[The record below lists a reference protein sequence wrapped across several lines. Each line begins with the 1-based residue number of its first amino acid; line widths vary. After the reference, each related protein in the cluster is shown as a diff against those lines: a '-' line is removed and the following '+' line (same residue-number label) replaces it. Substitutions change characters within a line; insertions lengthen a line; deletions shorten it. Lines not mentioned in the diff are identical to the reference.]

1 MRAWLAL
8 CALVWAGPLA
18 AAELRLS
25 IPSPPF
31 NRGDP
36 FQAPGPPNL
45 YVAPAVFDALTR
57 IDGDGRLHP
66 VLATAWRGSDDART
80 WTFTLRRG
88 VTFSNGRPF
97 DADAVVAALA
107 YLTGDPLPSDLNAI
121 EFANVAGFR
130 ALGPHT
136 VEIVSRAPAPL
147 LPRVASVLYAV
158 EPETW
163 RALGPVDFSYR
174 PVGTGPFQVVRW
186 GTAEVKMAANRAS
199 WRPPRV
205 DALTVLFQQDATA
218 RLQGL
223 LSGQID
229 IVLGV
234 SPEDRAVLEAAGA
247 SVHVVVIPAVVA
259 LMLNATKPGSP
270 FADARVRRA
279 VNFAVDKER
288 LVRVFYGGAVAPS
301 GQPAARAALGH
312 DPAIAAYPYD
322 PARARALLREAGYG
336 GGFTFTL
343 EAVVGS
349 TGSDGAVYQQVAA
362 DLAQVG
368 IVMNIVPISNAR
380 FGQSFRGGVWSAEAF
395 SFFFGAEPAFDALRP
410 LVYYRCGWPN
420 TTFCDPEVEP
430 LFAEADAAATLDARA
445 SVARRIMARYHD
457 QASALFLYDAPRFH
471 AAGPRVRGF
480 RMDHNMIHFEEIALR
495 D

>member
-8 CALVWAGPLA
+8 CALVWAGPA
-18 AAELRLS
+18 ATAELRVS

-45 YVAPAVFDALTR
+45 YVAPAIFDALTR

-97 DADAVVAALA
+97 DADAVVAALT

-121 EFANVAGFR
+121 EFANVAGTR
-130 ALGPHT
+130 ALDSHT
-136 VEIVSRAPAPL
+136 VEIVSRTPAPM

-158 EPETW
+158 EPATW
-163 RALGPVDFSYR
+163 RLLGPVDFSYR
-174 PVGTGPFQVVRW
+174 PVGTGPFQVSRW
-186 GTAEVKMAANRAS
+186 GAAEVTMTANRAS

-205 DALTVLFQQDATA
+205 DALTIHFQQDATA

-223 LSGQID
+223 LAGQID
-229 IVLGV
+229 IVMGA
-234 SPEDRAVLEAAGA
+234 SPEDRGVLEAAGA
-247 SVHVVVIPAVVA
+247 RVHVVAIPAVVA

-270 FADARVRRA
+270 FADVRVRRA

-288 LVRVFYGGAVAPS
+288 LVRVFYGGAVAPA
-301 GQPAARAALGH
+301 GQPAARVALGY
-312 DPAIAAYPYD
+312 DPELAPYPYD
-322 PARARALLREAGYG
+322 PARATALLREAGYG
-336 GGFTFTL
+336 DGFAFTL

-349 TGSDGAVYQQVAA
+349 TGGDGAVYQQIAA
-362 DLAQVG
+362 DLARVG
-368 IVMNIVPISNAR
+368 IAMEIRPISNAR
-380 FGQSFRGGVWSAEAF
+380 FGQSFRGGVWTAEAF

-420 TTFCDPEVEP
+420 ATYCDPEVEP
-430 LFAEADAAATLDARA
+430 LFAAADAAATLDARA
-445 SVARRIMARYHD
+445 QVSRRIMARYRD
-457 QASALFLYDAPRFH
+457 QGSALFLYDAPRFH
-471 AAGPRVRGF
+471 ATGPRVTGF
-480 RMDHNMIHFEEIALR
+480 RMDHNMIHFEDIALGE
-495 D
+495 